1 MVGTL
6 KVGTLMIGT
15 MVLALSL
22 GTLPAAAQPGA
33 PPVPDSR
40 ALLHALED
48 AFTSVADRVTPSVV
62 NVSVKPKKGAPG
74 ESGQTPES
82 EQPAAPASPPPSD
95 VERTVLETPSSAP
108 PTPAIPAASRAT
120 DGRKSTTSRPNPFH
134 SADQSAQ
141 CLHQQS
147 SPD

>member
-22 GTLPAAAQPGA
+22 GSLPAAAQTGA
-33 PPVPDSR
+33 PAVPDSR

-48 AFTSVADRVTPSVV
+48 AFTSVADRVTPAVV

-82 EQPAAPASPPPSD
+82 EH
-95 VERTVLETPSSAP
+95 TIPSSQAGVQFDRQAP
-108 PTPAIPAASRAT
+108 FTQR
-120 DGRKSTTSRPNPFH
+120 NPG
-134 SADQSAQ
+134 SQAGAQ
-141 CLHQQS
+141 CFPETVSSMQPVASAGPLVQS
-147 SPD
+147 KRALGSTRVAPQA